1 MCKYT
6 LMEVTPFICKI
17 WKHVVINYTNNQREK
32 QKWVTLSRKHVI
44 DPTLNLEEILQ
55 KQPKNKKYGTHIQRT
70 LNF

>member
-6 LMEVTPFICKI
+6 FMEVTPFIFKI

-55 KQPKNKKYGTHIQRT
+55 K
-70 LNF
+70 

>member
-6 LMEVTPFICKI
+6 LMEVTPFIFKI

-55 KQPKNKKYGTHIQRT
+55 KQPRNKEYGTHIQRT